1 LIHNATRLAV
11 HHRSDRLD
19 VLCVAVS
26 NRVSLVIGEVGLLE
40 TFRHNFGPRGAAGA
54 CELPRRENAK
64 LCVWIHHVSGTGKY
78 G

>member
-40 TFRHNFGPRGAAGA
+40 KFRRNFGPRGGAGA
-54 CELPRRENAK
+54 CELPRQRERGVVRVDSSRVGN
-64 LCVWIHHVSGTGKY
+64 W
-78 G
+78 